1 MEQAGTFTAGTY
13 SVYRDTVS
21 QIMQQ
26 QEQLPSLPALTLEVR
41 QAANNPNT
49 TYPELTRLVKRD
61 PSLCALLM
69 KHAQHSYS
77 HEKSPKGENGESRS
91 LENAMAHL
99 GFDTITN
106 LVVLH
111 CVRSLFT
118 TRSQS
123 LRKSFA
129 AAWKRMA
136 FKACMSQFIATHL
149 YYRPKDEAFIA
160 ALLSE
165 IGRMGILS
173 TFKAST
179 KIPSPEDF
187 EQLYNSYSQSV
198 GRIMLHNWGMD
209 KDYIEITQLCGQWD
223 KTANSNNPKNKLSL
237 LDIVNLAHYHTDQ
250 QINPS
255 GKRIPLQEIAAYKKI
270 PNKLNAVSP
279 SGQLQFIIDHK
290 AAFKGLLRSMSA

>member
-1 MEQAGTFTAGTY
+1 MKQVGTFTAGNY
-13 SVYRDTVS
+13 SVYRDAVS
-21 QIMQQ
+21 QIMQE
-26 QEQLPSLPALTLEVR
+26 QEQLPSLPALTIEVR
-41 QAANNPNT
+41 QAASNPNT

-69 KHAQHSYS
+69 KHAQHSS
-77 HEKSPKGENGESRS
+77 SPEKEEHNSPGEPRS

-123 LRKSFA
+123 LRKSFT

-149 YYRPKDEAFIA
+149 YFRPKDEAFIA

-165 IGRMGILS
+165 IGRMGIIS
-173 TFKAST
+173 AFKAT
-179 KIPSPEDF
+179 TRVPSPEGF

-209 KDYIEITQLCGQWD
+209 KDYIDITQLCGQWD
-223 KTANSNNPKNKLSL
+223 KTTNSNNPKNRLSL
-237 LDIVNLAHYHTDQ
+237 LDVVNLAHYHTDQ
-250 QINPS
+250 QMNPS
-255 GKRIPLQEIAAYKKI
+255 AKRIPLQDIAAYKKI
-270 PNKLNAVSP
+270 PSKLNAISP